1 MKKEIIDFIMNTGQ
15 ITIYTDGACSGNPGK
30 GGWAAILLY
39 KGHRKDL
46 SKGYR
51 LTTNNRMELM
61 AVIEALKSIKNK
73 DIPVVVYSDSQYVV
87 DSINKGYIYSWLNKN
102 FKNVKNPDLWKELIY
117 LIHSFKNI
125 KFIWVKGHSTNAL
138 NKECDAMAVNAY
150 LSGDKGGTLNI
161 DEYYENHINE
171 ETDDTSNLFSDE

>member
-1 MKKEIIDFIMNTGQ
+1 MNSGQ

-87 DSINKGYIYSWLNKN
+87 DSINKGYIYNWMKKN
-102 FKNVKNPDLWKELIY
+102 FKNVKNADLWKELIY
-117 LIHSFKNI
+117 LIDRKS
-125 KFIWVKGHSTNAL
+125 V
-138 NKECDAMAVNAY
+138 V
-150 LSGDKGGTLNI
+150 
-161 DEYYENHINE
+161 
-171 ETDDTSNLFSDE
+171 